1 MEPTVSQK
9 VQMLINLCA
18 SACPASKD
26 VVLVED
32 ASLLSDGVGS
42 YSFKI
47 GRFWSSIKNNFVE
60 GGGRHMCASARS
72 TNRLPSTD
80 CRGCQTVWLS
90 VRRSELKET
99 LVDVNVVV
107 DVFVVSQKK
116 QK

>member
-60 GGGRHMCASARS
+60 GGGKAHV
-72 TNRLPSTD
+72 RLSEVD
-80 CRGCQTVWLS
+80 KQAAVDRLSWLS
-90 VRRSELKET
+90 DCVAER
-99 LVDVNVVV
+99 
-107 DVFVVSQKK
+107 
-116 QK
+116 